1 MRWIKQIFG
10 IKPDEDWP
18 EGPGVLD
25 VLAEKHELF
34 KNATPTNTLVI
45 SKSNDVPNDITEY
58 TEASLKK
65 LTKNQLEELAKSELG
80 IDLDKRNLKAD
91 LIQQIIDQK

>member
-45 SKSNDVPNDITEY
+45 SKSNDVPNDICLLY
-58 TEASLKK
+58 TSDA
-65 LTKNQLEELAKSELG
+65 
-80 IDLDKRNLKAD
+80 AD
-91 LIQQIIDQK
+91 E